1 MASSGAARWERRG
14 GRQAGHLPRRPPLR
28 LQRGGEAGAAAP
40 AQRGVRLGEELPE
53 RDERLA
59 EAPVEVVKEL
69 LRPGVPAERIARLRV
84 VEQVGV
90 PRQDAA
96 CAVGDPRSLAHASSA
111 RRVVQHRR
119 QRV

>member
-1 MASSGAARWERRG
+1 
-14 GRQAGHLPRRPPLR
+14 
-28 LQRGGEAGAAAP
+28 
-40 AQRGVRLGEELPE
+40 VRLGEELPE

-69 LRPGVPAERIARLRV
+69 LRPGVPAERIACLRV

-96 CAVGDPRSLAHASSA
+96 GAVGGPRSLAHASST

-119 QRV
+119 QQV

>member
-1 MASSGAARWERRG
+1 VASSGAAQWERRG
-14 GRQAGHLPRRPPLR
+14 GRQTGHLPRRPPLR

-53 RDERLA
+53 RAERLA

-90 PRQDAA
+90 AA
-96 CAVGDPRSLAHASSA
+96 AGRPRSPARPTPARQAALAPAVPSA
-111 RRVVQHRR
+111 A
-119 QRV
+119 QR